1 MATALA
7 GPDDQESSS
16 TLNMDYSAF
25 RAREK
30 TKLYNR
36 TQIITEMMAR
46 ANPQYPDILQVEMR
60 Q

>member
-16 TLNMDYSAF
+16 TLNMDHTAF
-25 RAREK
+25 RAPEK

-36 TQIITEMMAR
+36 TQIITEMIAR
-46 ANPQYPDILQVEMR
+46 ANPQYPDIL
-60 Q
+60 